1 MHWLM
6 LTLSILFE
14 ISGTVFLKISDGMTR
29 LWPAAGVVVCY
40 VLSFWLFAIAVR
52 RIELAVGYAIWSA
65 FGTAGIAII
74 SVGYFAEAMT
84 WIKVASLA
92 LIVVGVVG
100 LNVGATR

>member
-29 LWPAAGVVVCY
+29 LWPAAGVIACY
-40 VLSFWLFAIAVR
+40 ELSFWLFAIAVR

-65 FGTAGIAII
+65 FGTAGIALI
-74 SVGYFAEAMT
+74 SVGYFAESMT
-84 WIKVASLA
+84 WIKVTSLV

-100 LNVGATR
+100 LNIGATH